1 MNKYFA
7 TFGQGQYLG
16 ALANSYVEIHAPS
29 EMMAR
34 IVMKNA
40 FGEKWAATYNE
51 EEFTDQPD
59 RFGLMRLVVWDE
71 NGNVIGRGR

>member
-7 TFGQGQYLG
+7 TFGQGQYQG

-29 EMMAR
+29 EPLARLVMAT
-34 IVMKNA
+34 A
-40 FGEKWAATYNE
+40 FGNKWASIYDET
-51 EEFTDQPD
+51 EFTDQPD

-71 NGNVIGRGR
+71 HGNVIGRGR